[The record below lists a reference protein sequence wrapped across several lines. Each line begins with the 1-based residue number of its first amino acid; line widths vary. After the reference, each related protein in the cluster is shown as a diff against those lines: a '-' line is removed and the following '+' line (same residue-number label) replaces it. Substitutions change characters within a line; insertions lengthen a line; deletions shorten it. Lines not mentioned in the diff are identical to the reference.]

1 MKLIKAYIHQ
11 IRTAQVVQ
19 ALADAGFRNLALLDV
34 KGTLKPLSD
43 NERYYSPEGIGLL
56 IGEVRLE
63 LACEDREA
71 DAVTTIIRTHA
82 RIGPQVSGWVYVSPI
97 EQALPIG
104 GDLSAGP
111 GA

>member
-11 IRTAQVVQ
+11 IRTPQVVQ

-43 NERYYSPEGIGLL
+43 NERYYSPGGIGLL

-63 LACEDREA
+63 LACEDHEA
-71 DAVTTIIRTHA
+71 DAVTAIIRTHA
-82 RIGPQVSGWVYVSPI
+82 RIGSQVSGWVYVSPV

-104 GDLSAGP
+104 GDVPVGP
-111 GA
+111 SG

>member
-1 MKLIKAYIHQ
+1 MKLVKAYIHQ

-19 ALADAGFRNLALLDV
+19 ALADAGYRNVALLDV

-43 NERYYSPEGIGLL
+43 DERYYSADGIGLL

-63 LACEDREA
+63 LVCEDSEV
-71 DAVTTIIRTHA
+71 DAVTTIIRTHG
-82 RIGPQVSGWVYVSPI
+82 RIGRPRVSGWIYVSSV

-104 GDLSAGP
+104 GNP
-111 GA
+111 

>member
-34 KGTLKPLSD
+34 KGTLKPLSE
-43 NERYYSPEGIGLL
+43 NERYYSPGGTGLL

-63 LACEDREA
+63 LVCEDAEV
-71 DAVTTIIRTHA
+71 DAVATTIRTTGW
-82 RIGPQVSGWVYVSPI
+82 IGPQVSGWIYVSPI

-104 GDLSAGP
+104 GNP
-111 GA
+111 

>member
-11 IRTAQVVQ
+11 VRTAQVVQ

-43 NERYYSPEGIGLL
+43 AEQYYSPDGVGLL

-63 LACEDREA
+63 MVCEDNEL
-71 DAVTTIIRTHA
+71 DAVTTIIRTHG
-82 RIGPQVSGWVYVSPI
+82 RIGSRVSGWIYVSPI
-97 EQALPIG
+97 EQALAIG
-104 GDLSAGP
+104 GGP
-111 GA
+111 GGGSST

>member
-19 ALADAGFRNLALLDV
+19 ALADAGHRNLALLDV

-43 NERYYSPEGIGLL
+43 DEQYYSSNGTALL

-63 LACEDREA
+63 LACEDSEVDSVA
-71 DAVTTIIRTHA
+71 TIIRTHA
-82 RIGPQVSGWVYVSPI
+82 RIGPQVSGWIYVSPI

-104 GDLSAGP
+104 GNP
-111 GA
+111 

>member
-34 KGTLKPLSD
+34 RGTLKPLSD

-63 LACEDREA
+63 LVCEDHEA
-71 DAVTTIIRTHA
+71 DAVTAIIRTHA
-82 RIGPQVSGWVYVSPI
+82 QIGPQVSGWVYVSPL

-104 GDLSAGP
+104 GNP
-111 GA
+111 

>member
-11 IRTAQVVQ
+11 IRTAPVVE

-43 NERYYSPEGIGLL
+43 DEQYYSANGVGLL

-63 LACEDREA
+63 LVCEDNDA
-71 DAVTTIIRTHA
+71 AAVTTIIRTHGQ
-82 RIGPQVSGWVYVSPI
+82 IGQPRVSGWIYVSPI
-97 EQALPIG
+97 EEALPIG
-104 GDLSAGP
+104 GGP
-111 GA
+111 

>member
-11 IRTAQVVQ
+11 IRTPQVVQ

-43 NERYYSPEGIGLL
+43 NERYYSPSGIGLL

-63 LACEDREA
+63 LACEDHEV
-71 DAVTTIIRTHA
+71 DAVTAIIRTQA
-82 RIGPQVSGWVYVSPI
+82 RIGSQVSGWVYVSPV

-104 GDLSAGP
+104 GDLPAGP
-111 GA
+111 SA

>member
-19 ALADAGFRNLALLDV
+19 ALADAGYRNLALLDV

-43 NERYYSPEGIGLL
+43 DERYYSAGGAGLL

-63 LACEDREA
+63 LVCEDSEV
-71 DAVTTIIRTHA
+71 DAVATIIRTQG
-82 RIGPQVSGWVYVSPI
+82 RIGPQVSGWIYVSPI
-97 EQALPIG
+97 EEALPISG
-104 GDLSAGP
+104 SP
-111 GA
+111 